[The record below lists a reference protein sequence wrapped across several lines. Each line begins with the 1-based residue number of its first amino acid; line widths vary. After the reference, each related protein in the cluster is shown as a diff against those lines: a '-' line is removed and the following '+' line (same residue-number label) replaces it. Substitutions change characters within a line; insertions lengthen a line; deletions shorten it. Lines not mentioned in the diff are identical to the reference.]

1 MCIRDRRTAFLGSR
15 IPFRSA
21 TVVDAVDGSQ
31 LGAID
36 ALEMVTL
43 GQRRGIGLPGGG
55 PKRYVVDIDHA
66 SATVMVGEEA
76 LLLCDSL
83 VVHQWSWAHQ
93 PVAGEVRVQSSA
105 HGATAPATA
114 SCVGDTVQLRWQQ
127 PQRRVSPG
135 QSVVLI
141 GRTADAAWV
150 NIWLPGGQEGWIR
163 AGALQLEI
171 DISVLPIVEP

>member
-1 MCIRDRRTAFLGSR
+1 
-15 IPFRSA
+15 
-21 TVVDAVDGSQ
+21 VVDAVDGSQ

-66 SATVMVGEEA
+66 SATVTVGEEA

-83 VVHQWSWAHQ
+83 VVHQLSWAHQ
-93 PVAGEVRVQSSA
+93 PVAGEVLVQSSA

-135 QSVVLI
+135 QSVVLYDP
-141 GRTADAAWV
+141 TDTYV
-150 NIWLPGGQEGWIR
+150 LGGGI
-163 AGALQLEI
+163 AG
-171 DISVLPIVEP
+171 